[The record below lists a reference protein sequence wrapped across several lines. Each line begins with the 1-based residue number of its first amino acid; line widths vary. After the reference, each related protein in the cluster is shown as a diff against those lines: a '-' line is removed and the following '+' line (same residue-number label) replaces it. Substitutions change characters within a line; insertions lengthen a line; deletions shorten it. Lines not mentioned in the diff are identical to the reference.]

1 MKETEPQMQEEKQ
14 KGDTKT
20 KGGKNF
26 KNEQWSVLLNAT
38 DQRDRRMF
46 IGLVSQ
52 EATDDLSKSNFNK
65 VVGADCSG
73 LRSEQSIENEGY
85 VLKNRVV
92 PFYTRTM
99 NNPKFKSTPYLY

>member
-38 DQRDRRMF
+38 DQKR
-46 IGLVSQ
+46 Q
-52 EATDDLSKSNFNK
+52 
-65 VVGADCSG
+65 
-73 LRSEQSIENEGY
+73 
-85 VLKNRVV
+85 KNVHW
-92 PFYTRTM
+92 TCQ
-99 NNPKFKSTPYLY
+99 LGGH